1 MEAVIFENGL
11 AKADG
16 VVTAYN
22 VNPENGL
29 FVSQVQEAVTKG
41 VGLPA
46 FCTIEAPP
54 LISEG
59 ESKIAR
65 LTGDGWEVVDDL
77 RGQTAYEKSSGKAVI
92 ISAIGPLDSSLT
104 LLAPATAHDSWLESS
119 WVTDTVAQKAA
130 QVKEA
135 EATRAAK
142 LAEVNSV
149 TQVWQTQLAL
159 GMISEANKVK
169 LINWMTY
176 ADQLSALDTS
186 LAPYVV
192 WPDKPAV

>member
-46 FCTIEAPP
+46 FCTMEAPP

-77 RGQTAYEKSSGKAVI
+77 RGHTAYEKSSGKAVI
-92 ISAIGPLDSSLT
+92 ILAIGPLDSSLT
-104 LLAPATAHDSWLESS
+104 LLAPATPHDSWLESS

-192 WPDKPAV
+192 WPDKPAA